1 MTTGSPP
8 ASSRTLRA
16 AVFLLPSQRLSPLFL
31 RPRQH
36 SHRLCFVIP
45 PGLSSATEGKGTRG
59 KMGFPDRAALLP
71 RTSVVPFD
79 NSRAICR
86 FQCAPMR
93 AFSCLAFHR
102 RICHLLDTHTLS
114 LSLSRRRDRFAAR
127 WHAGGE
133 KYCVARACASG
144 KFSKRNDAYEREQ
157 TSSAFANFKSHR
169 VHRCT
174 IRRNKDL
181 RCRREDHAALRT
193 KVEQLR
199 VFRSD

>member
-1 MTTGSPP
+1 LLSRQDFRRRRREREREGKWGSPIGRLCSREL
-8 ASSRTLRA
+8 ASS
-16 AVFLLPSQRLSPLFL
+16 LLIIRE
-31 RPRQH
+31 R
-36 SHRLCFVIP
+36 FVV
-45 PGLSSATEGKGTRG
+45 SSA
-59 KMGFPDRAALLP
+59 P
-71 RTSVVPFD
+71 RCVH
-79 NSRAICR
+79 SRVLHFIGEFAT
-86 FQCAPMR
+86 
-93 AFSCLAFHR
+93 CL
-102 RICHLLDTHTLS
+102 THTLS